1 VSAIATPPAAS
12 RRRAA
17 LTPRGLLI
25 EVLKY
30 TTLLVLTVTWMFPFY
45 WMFTSAI
52 KNDPQVYTIPPVLIP
67 NPAYWNNFADAW
79 GKNNFNLFAVNS
91 VFLYALPATALT
103 VISSALVAYGF
114 ARVRWPGR
122 DVMFYICLITIMLP
136 WQVTMVPLFITFKS
150 LGWLNSYLPLVVP
163 NAFGSAFFIFM
174 MRQFFMTIP
183 EELADAARIDG
194 AGEFGIFMRVILPLT
209 VPALAVVAL
218 FRFLWAWNDFLGPL
232 IYINEQ
238 DLYPLALGINRLR
251 ANISA
256 TGTNALAYPY
266 LMAVSTIVVS
276 PILLL
281 FFMAQRTFIEGI
293 SVTGIK
299 G

>member
-1 VSAIATPPAAS
+1 
-12 RRRAA
+12 
-17 LTPRGLLI
+17 
-25 EVLKY
+25 
-30 TTLLVLTVTWMFPFY
+30 M
-45 WMFTSAI
+45 
-52 KNDPQVYTIPPVLIP
+52 
-67 NPAYWNNFADAW
+67 
-79 GKNNFNLFAVNS
+79 
-91 VFLYALPATALT
+91 
-103 VISSALVAYGF
+103 
-114 ARVRWPGR
+114 
-122 DVMFYICLITIMLP
+122 
-136 WQVTMVPLFITFKS
+136 
-150 LGWLNSYLPLVVP
+150 
-163 NAFGSAFFIFM
+163 
-174 MRQFFMTIP
+174 
-183 EELADAARIDG
+183 
-194 AGEFGIFMRVILPLT
+194 
-209 VPALAVVAL
+209 